1 MATLLGGVAA
11 TAVVL
16 AVVGA
21 ASAQTRPEPATAL
34 DWRHV
39 GNSAIDLGLAAV
51 ATGPVT
57 RVWYS
62 PDGIQVFAATGSGRV
77 FSTSDLDGW
86 TASQDLVPASA
97 ASVPALSMPEPHATV
112 RDAGQ
117 GRLYAFG
124 QQAWRSDDGGLE
136 WTNLTGWNGES
147 LMRSPIS
154 DLAVSPADNDQLV
167 IATSTGVWRS
177 ADGGLS
183 WSGLNDSLPGFAG
196 RRFGTVPSGV
206 HGFSVAVAGLAT
218 DVEWAPGERV
228 AWRPVSSSLL
238 AKHEQRNQRYSAMVH
253 ATVTAVGEAGD
264 FVYAGS
270 ADGRLFASNDRGQT
284 WRSYGGAEDSGPVEA
299 IHADARDPQLAVA
312 VSGARAA
319 SLAGTRAA
327 HVRRTINGGEF
338 WDDVTANLP
347 DAAVHGVAVD
357 RNSGAVYV
365 ASDAGVYFAMQ
376 DLNAAAPAAS
386 WTAIGQR
393 LPAAPARDVRLDAN
407 GNQLFVLLDNYG
419 VYTTIAPHRFRFA
432 QVVSAADYDV
442 HPAAP
447 GAVLTVLGAQIGT
460 ASAGEAPMP
469 VLAAS
474 GTESQIQVP
483 FDVQGSTLALSF
495 DGPARRLTQT
505 MPLQAAAP
513 AIFTDRDGAPMAIDA
528 GSGLLLDASR
538 PARPNMR
545 VQILATG
552 LGRVSPDWP
561 TGVPAP
567 LSNPPRVNAT
577 VHAWLD
583 REPVEVSQATLASGY
598 TGMYV
603 IEVRVPSIVNAG
615 PAELYVDADGH
626 ESNRVRIWVQP

>member
-1 MATLLGGVAA
+1 LGSVAA
-11 TAVVL
+11 AAVL
-16 AVVGA
+16 AAVGL
-21 ASAQTRPEPATAL
+21 ASAQTRPEPAVTTL

-62 PDGIQVFAATGSGRV
+62 SDGTQLFAATGSGRV
-77 FSTSDLDGW
+77 FTTSDLDGW
-86 TASQDLVPASA
+86 TASQDPLPASE
-97 ASVPALSMPEPHATV
+97 SNVPALSVPEPHATV

-124 QQAWRSDDGGLE
+124 QEAWRSDDGGLE
-136 WTNLTGWNGES
+136 WTNLTGWNGAS

-167 IATSTGVWRS
+167 ISTSTGVWRS

-183 WSGLNDSLPGFAG
+183 WSGLNESLPGFAG

-206 HGFSVAVAGLAT
+206 HGFSVGVAGLAT

-238 AKHEQRNQRYSAMVH
+238 ARQEQRNERYSAMAH
-253 ATVTAVGEAGD
+253 TSVTAVAEAGD

-270 ADGRLFASNDRGQT
+270 ADGRLLASNDRGQT
-284 WRSYGGAEDSGPVEA
+284 WRSYGGAEDSGPVET
-299 IHADARDPQLAVA
+299 IYADARDPQLAVA
-312 VSGARAA
+312 VSGSRPT
-319 SLAGTRAA
+319 SLTGTRAA

-338 WDDVTANLP
+338 WDDLTANLP
-347 DAAVHGVAVD
+347 DTAVHGVAVD

-376 DLNAAAPAAS
+376 DLNAAAPAAA

-393 LPAAPARDVRLDAN
+393 LPSAPARDVRLDGN

-460 ASAGEAPMP
+460 ANAGGAPMP

-495 DGPARRLTQT
+495 DGSARRLTQT

-513 AIFTDRDGAPMAIDA
+513 AIFTDRDGAPMVIDSA
-528 GSGLLLDASR
+528 SGLLLDASR

-552 LGRVSPDWP
+552 LGRVSPDWL

-567 LSNPPRVNAT
+567 LSNPPHINAT

-583 REPVEVSQATLASGY
+583 REPVGVSQATLAGGY

-603 IEVRVPSIVNAG
+603 IEVRIPSIVNAG

>member
-1 MATLLGGVAA
+1 MGSVA
-11 TAVVL
+11 TAAAVL
-16 AVVGA
+16 TAVGV
-21 ASAQTRPEPATAL
+21 ASAQIRPDPSATAL

-39 GNSAIDLGLAAV
+39 GNSAIDLGLAAA

-62 PDGIQVFAATGSGRV
+62 PDGTKLSAATGSGRV
-77 FSTSDLDGW
+77 FSTSDLDEW
-86 TASQDLVPASA
+86 TASQDPVPASE
-97 ASVPALSMPEPHATV
+97 ASVPAYSMPEPHATV
-112 RDAGQ
+112 RDAGP

-124 QQAWRSDDGGLE
+124 QQAWRSDDGGVE

-154 DLAVSPADNDQLV
+154 DLAVSPADNDQFV
-167 IATSTGVWRS
+167 IATATGIWRS
-177 ADGGLS
+177 VDGGMS
-183 WSGLNDSLPGFAG
+183 WSGFNESLPGFAG

-206 HGFSVAVAGLAT
+206 HGFSVAVAGLAN

-238 AKHEQRNQRYSAMVH
+238 AKQELRNQRYSAMVH
-253 ATVTAVGEAGD
+253 TTVTAVAEAGD

-270 ADGRLFASNDRGQT
+270 VDGRLFASNDRGQT
-284 WRSYGGAEDSGPVEA
+284 WRSYGGAEDSGPIEA
-299 IHADARDPQLAVA
+299 IYAEARDPQMAVA
-312 VSGARAA
+312 VSGARPA
-319 SLAGTRAA
+319 SLTGTRAA

-365 ASDAGVYFAMQ
+365 ASDAGLYFAMQ

-393 LPAAPARDVRLDAN
+393 LPAAAARDVRLDAN

-419 VYTTIAPHRFRFA
+419 VYAAIAPHRFRFA
-432 QVVSAADYDV
+432 QVVSAADYDL

-460 ASAGEAPMP
+460 ASAGETPMP

-495 DGPARRLTQT
+495 DGPVRRLTQT

-513 AIFTDRDGAPMAIDA
+513 AIFTDRDGAPMLIDA
-528 GSGLLLDASR
+528 ESGLLLDASR

-567 LSNPPRVNAT
+567 LSNPPHVNAT

-583 REPVEVSQATLASGY
+583 REPIEVSQATLAGGY
-598 TGMYV
+598 TGMYAV
-603 IEVRVPSIVNAG
+603 EVRVPSIVNAG